1 MNVNQ
6 RETPMN
12 AQITQPKVKR
22 LRVVKN
28 IILKLS
34 IILSTFVLV
43 SCGPPP
49 SAPLLPTNFQS
60 SIFSSADNC
69 AACHDNLIDSSG
81 NPHSIVKDWRATMM
95 ANSSKDPLWI
105 AKVSSELKRT
115 PNIKDEINDKCSVC
129 HMPMA
134 SVESKKSSVAPNIL
148 ASNDGFLKEDNP
160 YHKQAIDGVSCT
172 FCHQIKATEDF
183 GTEAGMSGNY
193 AVDSFVNLVDRKL
206 YGQYDNPY
214 VQPMQKRVLF
224 TPTQSDH
231 MSKSSLCATCHNL
244 KTPYADASGNLVAD
258 KEFPEQMPYSEWQH
272 SNFDD
277 DGSSPKSCQT
287 CHMPKISS
295 TKISNRPR
303 HLSARFKFSKHNFLG
318 ANNYMLDIFK
328 NNATELGVSGVDFDT
343 AIRDN
348 RAFLKTATT
357 IDIEGQSIA
366 NNILTVTV
374 KVNNLSGHK
383 TPTSYPS
390 RRAYLHLL
398 LTDKTGKVV
407 FESGKTNANGSIVG
421 NDADSDSLSYEPHY
435 NTINSPQ
442 QVQIYEAIMVDT
454 DATLTYTL
462 LRAKTYSKDNRL
474 LPQGFNK
481 DTANADIA
489 VHGNAATDGNFI
501 GGSDDINYQ
510 IDISEASEGAL
521 TLKID
526 LNYQTASYQY
536 LQDLYKDKDLE
547 EVSRLKK
554 YLDKSNILFETLSSQ
569 TKDIT
574 H

>member
-1 MNVNQ
+1 MN
-6 RETPMN
+6 
-12 AQITQPKVKR
+12 TQKR
-22 LRVVKN
+22 ISIAKN
-28 IILKLS
+28 TTLKLS
-34 IILSTFVLV
+34 IILSAFALV
-43 SCGPPP
+43 SCGGGKPPE
-49 SAPLLPTNFQS
+49 APLLPTTFQS
-60 SIFSSADNC
+60 ATFSSADNC
-69 AACHDNLIDSSG
+69 AMCHDNLTDSSG

-95 ANSSKDPLWI
+95 ANSSKDPFWI

-115 PNIKDEINDKCSVC
+115 PNIKDKINDKCSAC
-129 HMPMA
+129 HTPMA
-134 SVESKKSSVAPNIL
+134 NVESKKSSIAPNIL

-160 YHKQAIDGVSCT
+160 YHKQAVDGVSCT
-172 FCHQIKATEDF
+172 FCHQIKKTEDF

-193 AVDSFVNLVDRKL
+193 AVESFVNLVDRKL
-206 YGQYDNPY
+206 YGQYTDPY
-214 VQPMQKRVLF
+214 IRPMQKHVSF

-231 MSKSSLCATCHNL
+231 ISKSALCATCHNL
-244 KTPYADASGNLVAD
+244 KTPYADASGNLVANG
-258 KEFPEQMPYSEWQH
+258 EFPEQMPYSEWQH

-277 DGSSPKSCQT
+277 EGTSPKSCQT
-287 CHMPKISS
+287 CHMPKIAS
-295 TKISNRPR
+295 TKISNRPKS
-303 HLSARFKFSKHNFLG
+303 LSARSNFSKHNFLG
-318 ANNYMLDIFK
+318 TNNYMLDIFK